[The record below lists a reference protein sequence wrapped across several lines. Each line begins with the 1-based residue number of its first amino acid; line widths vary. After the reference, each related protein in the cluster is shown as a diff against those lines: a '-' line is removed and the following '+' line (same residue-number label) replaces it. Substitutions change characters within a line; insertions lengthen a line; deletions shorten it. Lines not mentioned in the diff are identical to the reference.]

1 MRTTT
6 RIWFGLGAS
15 AVALGAGGAR
25 EPASWMPEL
34 ARSAH
39 AQASAECPEG
49 STTAE
54 CVQGGEAGEGGERG
68 AGDEAGGEGG
78 EADGEGGEADGE
90 GGEADG
96 EGGEGG
102 TGG

>member
-49 STTAE
+49 STAPE
-54 CVQGGEAGEGGERG
+54 CVQGGEGGEGGEGGAEGAGGEDAAGGAGGEAGEGGE
-68 AGDEAGGEGG
+68 GG
-78 EADGEGGEADGE
+78 
-90 GGEADG
+90 
-96 EGGEGG
+96 
-102 TGG
+102 